1 MVKTKKITVEN
12 TEISVSLGE
21 ATSALD
27 EDTEAAMYALL
38 AERLKQT
45 TLVSIGHRST
55 LNKYH
60 ELMLVIDKQT
70 KSVRLTKI

>member
-1 MVKTKKITVEN
+1 
-12 TEISVSLGE
+12 
-21 ATSALD
+21 
-27 EDTEAAMYALL
+27 MYALL
-38 AERLKQT
+38 AERLRQT

-70 KSVRLTKI
+70 KSVRLTKN